1 VHMTADRTLALRSD
15 QPVVK
20 RASGDIAW
28 RLQLS
33 LSGKGAWDPE
43 NYAGVALHDRDAVA
57 GIDEVLEP
65 PAGFNGTQL
74 YFIKNA
80 GSNQPADAAMRYSS
94 LFSTDSAR
102 RIETMEWRVAVSTAQ
117 EEARILIKG
126 IESLPAEFHAFWI
139 DHTRVI
145 DLRKNAVVIVPPHG
159 QEMSGYLVVTANPNA
174 IALYS
179 NKLTLH
185 PAWPNPFGRNTNLSY
200 VVPYDW
206 LADGARAPGDTR
218 RVCIAIY
225 DIRGRMISTLLD
237 GPVSVG
243 MHRISWTGDDDF
255 GNTVQSGVYI
265 VRMTSNRLHATSRIF
280 KIK

>member
-1 VHMTADRTLALRSD
+1 
-15 QPVVK
+15 
-20 RASGDIAW
+20 
-28 RLQLS
+28 
-33 LSGKGAWDPE
+33 
-43 NYAGVALHDRDAVA
+43 VALHEGDAVA

-65 PAGFNGTQL
+65 PAGFNGSQL

-80 GSNQPADAAMRYSS
+80 GSNQPAAAAATRYSS
-94 LFSTDSAR
+94 LFATNTAHSNK
-102 RIETMEWRVAVSTAQ
+102 TMEWRVAVSAAQ
-117 EEARILIKG
+117 EETRIQIKG

-139 DHTRVI
+139 DRFRVI
-145 DLRKNAVVIVPPHG
+145 DLRKNAAVTVAPHG
-159 QEMSGYLVVTANPNA
+159 QEISGYLVVTANPNA

-179 NKLTLH
+179 NKLTLN

-206 LADGARAPGDTR
+206 LANGARAPGETR

-225 DIRGRMISTLLD
+225 DIRGRKIATLV
-237 GPVSVG
+237 GGAVAVG
-243 MHRISWTGDDDF
+243 MHRTVWRGDDDN

-265 VRMTSNRLHATSRIF
+265 VRMTSNKLHATSRIF